1 MLDRTPPRRAALA
14 AGILAV
20 ISVGGAPWAPYARA
34 QQGGAAGSVP
44 GAGTPPREAAQF
56 DFLVGQWELE
66 VVPKASGLAAMLHG
80 TPRLGGVWKAWKAFD
95 GFGVEDELRIVDAAA
110 NPVSLSHNLRVWD
123 GRARRWLT
131 QGLDVYRARTSTSQ
145 GQWQDGEMRL
155 AGAGNSAEG
164 KPTLTRTRFHD
175 ISANGFRM
183 RQDRSTDDGAT
194 WDDGV
199 LAIVARRTAAKA
211 AR

>member
-1 MLDRTPPRRAALA
+1 MLDRTSPRRAALA
-14 AGILAV
+14 AGSLAV
-20 ISVGGAPWAPYARA
+20 ISAGVALWAPNARA
-34 QQGGAAGSVP
+34 QHGGAAGTVP
-44 GAGTPPREAAQF
+44 GVGTPPREAAQF

-80 TPRLGGVWKAWKAFD
+80 APRLGGVWKAWKAFD

-145 GQWQDGEMRL
+145 GQWQEGEMRL
-155 AGAGNSAEG
+155 AGAGNSPEG

-175 ISANGFRM
+175 VGANGFRM
-183 RQDRSTDDGAT
+183 RQDRSADDGTT

-199 LAIVARRTAAKA
+199 LTIVARRTAAKA